1 MLDLRV
7 FCRVVRIAAWCLLA
21 ASSAAFAV
29 NKEEQEKKLEEVKEQ
44 ITQTTQLLNSRKNAK
59 QTLEQDLKNA
69 EKQIADNAR
78 ALRENELAQ
87 TQTQQKIASL
97 IEKRT
102 GLLVSKQK
110 QQKILAQQL
119 VSAYTTGTHDYS
131 KLLLNQQHSGKFE
144 RVLGYYKYLNEAR
157 ISAIQTLK
165 DTVTEL
171 ETTKIEVDA
180 EQAQLSETQLALR
193 ESRSRLQDSQQ
204 QRKKTVAQLQAMI
217 SGQQATL
224 VDLKQSQTALAE
236 AIEHIKE
243 LALSPITLEGLK
255 PLRGRLN
262 RPARG
267 RVRNYFGK
275 RRHGR
280 LAWKG
285 IIIEGKEGSSINTI
299 HHGQVLF
306 ADWLKGFGWV
316 IVINHGDGYMSLYG
330 HNQTLLKAVGEKVEA
345 GEPIALLGQSGG
357 QDIASL
363 YFEIRYQGKAINPM
377 RWFKKR

>member
-1 MLDLRV
+1 MTAFHHLK
-7 FCRVVRIAAWCLLA
+7 IIIITAALFV
-21 ASSAAFAV
+21 ASSNVAFAV
-29 NKEEQEKKLEEVKEQ
+29 NKEEQEKKLEEVKQQ
-44 ITQTTQLLNSRKNAK
+44 ISQTSQLIKSRKDAK
-59 QTLEQDLKNA
+59 KTLEKDLKTTEKDIA
-69 EKQIADNAR
+69 ENAR
-78 ALRENELAQ
+78 AVRSNQIAQRDAQ
-87 TQTQQKIASL
+87 TKIAELSKKLTALQQKKKA
-97 IEKRT
+97 
-102 GLLVSKQK
+102 
-110 QQKILAQQL
+110 QQEVLAQQL

-131 KLLLNQQHSGKFE
+131 KLLLNQQNSGKFE

-157 ISAIQTLK
+157 VKAIQSLK
-165 DTVTEL
+165 ETVTDL
-171 ETTKIEVDA
+171 EATKLQVDT
-180 EQAQLSETQLALR
+180 EQQQLAKTLIDLNENR
-193 ESRSRLQDSQQ
+193 ARLQQAQQ

-217 SGQQATL
+217 SGQQAAL
-224 VDLKQSQTALAE
+224 SELKQSQTALTE
-236 AIEHIKE
+236 AIERIKE

-262 RPARG
+262 LPTRG

-285 IIIEGKEGSSINTI
+285 IIIEGQEGTSINTI

-316 IVINHGDGYMSLYG
+316 IVIDHGNGYMSLYG

-377 RWFKKR
+377 RWFKKG